1 MKKQNHLVFV
11 RKKTNAEVCTPGG
24 KEKATKVHASTS
36 ICRVAKAEN
45 MSRWTVQNL
54 YGYHL
59 RIDRMKIQFV
69 QMLLPN
75 NFNTRHWFPQQFLA
89 RREVDTECPPVSSG
103 QMKQTF
109 IWPSFGRF
117 PEYSQLQNLYTRK
130 FVFNLTGS
138 VAVTK
143 SKGVV

>member
-75 NFNTRHWFPQQFLA
+75 NFNTRHWFPLQFLA
-89 RREVDTECPPVSSG
+89 RREVDTECPCGILWTDEANFYLAKFWTVSWILTATELVY
-103 QMKQTF
+103 QKIRVQ
-109 IWPSFGRF
+109 PHRF
-117 PEYSQLQNLYTRK
+117 RCSHQK
-130 FVFNLTGS
+130 
-138 VAVTK
+138 
-143 SKGVV
+143 